1 MYYRRRCCRRTH
13 KNGIFVR
20 LLGSDRCSLIIRFS
34 LFFFFF
40 FVRWINASLG
50 WRFACVFSYW
60 QMCVRYC
67 GATLYVCEWVSAA
80 TAHCRC
86 AHVCMFRG
94 ITRAPHFMEYTHNTK
109 RPTGDKYSTRLYP
122 CERQWES
129 MKKQIQL
136 PRECAIH
143 ISGRTCHTTHQHKVK
158 EVSLTHVQASGF
170 RHDDTKITNVVIIMC
185 IFSARRE
192 HCVSKRCRVLIG
204 MTNSGG
210 AIGFVTNW
218 NRTGIGVYY
227 FSDICV
233 YGNDAVYKWRRHG
246 LHVLARFMSLLNDI
260 GIGIYTK
267 RIMFV
272 QLWKCLFSSQLS
284 THLVSLQ

>member
-1 MYYRRRCCRRTH
+1 
-13 KNGIFVR
+13 
-20 LLGSDRCSLIIRFS
+20 
-34 LFFFFF
+34 
-40 FVRWINASLG
+40 
-50 WRFACVFSYW
+50 
-60 QMCVRYC
+60 MCVRYC

-158 EVSLTHVQASGF
+158 EVRLTHVQASGF

-246 LHVLARFMSLLNDI
+246 LHVLAGFMSLLNDI
-260 GIGIYTK
+260 GIGIYIYKTHYVCP
-267 RIMFV
+267 IVEMFIFFTIQHSSRLFTV
-272 QLWKCLFSSQLS
+272 KIVIHGWYFNCLKYWETS
-284 THLVSLQ
+284 TRP